1 MNEHIKQQNIDENR
15 KKTVIVGMSGG
26 VDSSVS
32 AAVLKEQGYNV
43 IGMFMKNWEEEDENG
58 VCQASKEFADVIKV
72 CEKLDI
78 PYYSVEF
85 VKEYRDNVFKNFL
98 EEYEAGFTP
107 NPDILCNRE
116 IKFKVFF
123 EKAMELGA
131 DYLAT
136 GHYCQNLNIE
146 GKHRLVKGN
155 DPRKD
160 QTYFLYTMRE
170 EVLKKV
176 LFPIGHIEKSEVR
189 KIAEKYDLATK
200 DKKDSTGICFIGER
214 NFKNF
219 LSQYIQTKPGNF
231 ETLSGEVVGTHDGSA
246 YYTIG
251 QRKGLGL
258 GGQGEPWFVVDKDTD
273 RNVVLVERG
282 EMHPALFC
290 DELWAEDLSFVDPD
304 FLKNA
309 TFPIQVGAK
318 VRYRQPDVEATIESF
333 KEGRLHITFNE
344 PQRAVTLR
352 QSIVFYQDIQGERV
366 CLGGA
371 MIGERGKTYHEMNKA
386 LPTDL
391 VLTKSPN

>member
-1 MNEHIKQQNIDENR
+1 MNLEYREENTN
-15 KKTVIVGMSGG
+15 KTVIVGMSGG
-26 VDSSVS
+26 VDSSVT

-58 VCQASKEFADVIKV
+58 VCQASKEFADVVKV

-136 GHYCQNLNIE
+136 GHYCQHKVIE
-146 GKHRLVKGN
+146 GKSHLVKGV
-155 DPRKD
+155 DQRKD

-170 EVLKKV
+170 EVLEKV
-176 LFPIGHIEKSEVR
+176 LFPIGHLEKTEVR
-189 KIAEKYDLATK
+189 AIAEKYDLATK
-200 DKKDSTGICFIGER
+200 HKKDSTGICFIGER

-219 LSQYIQTKPGNF
+219 LSQYLQLKSGDF
-231 ETLSGEVVGTHDGSA
+231 ETLDGTVVGQHDGSA

-258 GGQGEPWFVVDKDTD
+258 GGQGEPWFVVDKETD
-273 RNVVLVERG
+273 RNVVIVERG

-290 DELWAEDLSFVDPD
+290 DELWASEYSFVDPH
-304 FLKNA
+304 FLENA
-309 TFPIQVGAK
+309 KFPMKVGAK
-318 VRYRQPDVEATIESF
+318 IRYRQPDVEATIESF
-333 KEGRLHITFNE
+333 ENGLLHVTFSE
-344 PQRAVTLR
+344 AQRAVTLR
-352 QSIVFYQDIQGERV
+352 QSIVFYSDIAGERV

-371 MIGERGKTYHEMNKA
+371 MIEKRGKTYFEMNKD
-386 LPTDL
+386 LPSEL
-391 VLTKSPN
+391 SLNKSPN